1 MDIIFNC
8 PHCEQEM
15 AVDSSGAGSEVQCP
29 ACGQKITIPTAAPPP
44 PQAAPPAGH
53 APAGG
58 DTSHQ
63 PAHTIAS
70 SAAAKVE
77 MHLKVPVRDKPG
89 EILIAKPKPQA
100 VVAAKGAEKKL
111 RVRTIR
117 HATCVESGHDKFDE
131 RISEFLNQV
140 GEANLISV
148 HTVGYT
154 HFDVSIQKI
163 VEDYGVVI
171 VFRG

>member
-15 AVDSSGAGSEVQCP
+15 SIDSSGAGTEIQCP
-29 ACGQKITIPTAAPPP
+29 SCGQKITIPAAATPPP
-44 PQAAPPAGH
+44 PGA

-58 DTSHQ
+58 GDASH
-63 PAHTIAS
+63 PTAHTHTIAS

-89 EILIAKPKPQA
+89 EVLIAKPKPQQEA
-100 VVAAKGAEKKL
+100 VAKGADKKL
-111 RVRTIR
+111 RIRTIR
-117 HATCVESGHDKFDE
+117 HATCVEAGHDKFDE
-131 RISEFLNQV
+131 RIAEFLNEV
-140 GEANLISV
+140 GEANVISL
-148 HTVGYT
+148 HTIGYT

-163 VEDYGVVI
+163 VEDYGLVI
-171 VFRG
+171 FYRR

>member
-15 AVDSSGAGSEVQCP
+15 AVDNSGAGSEIQCP
-29 ACGQKITIPTAAPPP
+29 SCGEKIMSPAA
-44 PQAAPPAGH
+44 ATPPAADSVSPGAAGMSQQAGH
-53 APAGG
+53 
-58 DTSHQ
+58 S
-63 PAHTIAS
+63 IAS
-70 SAAAKVE
+70 SAAAKIE

-89 EILIAKPKPQA
+89 EVLIAKPKPPLEA
-100 VVAAKGAEKKL
+100 VAGGADKKV

-117 HATCVESGHDKFDE
+117 HSNCIEAGHDKFDE
-131 RISEFLNQV
+131 RVTEFLNEIGEVNLV
-140 GEANLISV
+140 GI

-163 VEDYGVVI
+163 VEDYGIVV
-171 VFRG
+171 VYRG

>member
-15 AVDSSGAGSEVQCP
+15 AVDSTGAGSEIQCP
-29 ACGQKITIPTAAPPP
+29 SCGQKITIPAAATPPP
-44 PQAAPPAGH
+44 HEPAPISH
-53 APAGG
+53 ADG
-58 DTSHQ
+58 SHQ
-63 PAHTIAS
+63 PSHTIAS

-89 EILIAKPKPQA
+89 EVLIAKSKPPLEA
-100 VVAAKGAEKKL
+100 VAKGADKKL

-117 HATCVESGHDKFDE
+117 HATCIESGHDKFDE
-131 RISEFLNQV
+131 RVTEFLSEV
-140 GEANLISV
+140 GEHNLISV

-154 HFDVSIQKI
+154 HFDVAIQKI
-163 VEDYGVVI
+163 VEDYGIVI
-171 VFRG
+171 LYRG